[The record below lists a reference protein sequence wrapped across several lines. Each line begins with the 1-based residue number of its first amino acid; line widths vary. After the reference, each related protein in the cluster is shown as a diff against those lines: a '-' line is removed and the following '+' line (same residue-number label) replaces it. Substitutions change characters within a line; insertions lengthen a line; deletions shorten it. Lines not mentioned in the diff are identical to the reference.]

1 MIKSFKDKNLEK
13 CWRTNQ
19 CNKFRTDLVR
29 RVLMKLDLMDAA
41 TCLDDLK
48 NPPSNR
54 LHPLHGPEYK
64 NCWAISVNGPW
75 RLIFCFENEGIF
87 DVRLE
92 QYH

>member
-1 MIKSFKDKNLEK
+1 MIRSFEDKNLEK
-13 CWRTNQ
+13 CWRTDQ
-19 CNKFRTDLVR
+19 CSKIRPDLVR

-48 NPPSNR
+48 SPPSNHLHR
-54 LHPLHGPEYK
+54 LHGTGYQK
-64 NCWAISVNGPW
+64 CWAISVSGPW
-75 RLIFCFENEGIF
+75 RLVFRFENGESL